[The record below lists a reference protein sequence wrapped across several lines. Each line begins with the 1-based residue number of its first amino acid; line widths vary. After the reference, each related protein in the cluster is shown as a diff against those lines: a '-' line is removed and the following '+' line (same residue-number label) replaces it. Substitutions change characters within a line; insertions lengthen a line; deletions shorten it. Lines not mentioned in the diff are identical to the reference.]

1 MSTVRYL
8 LRDKM
13 SSSFLIFG
21 LLFLLPHWGKI
32 SKNIQQKIN
41 YINKVYGEQK
51 CGSVHSIVICSKGPR
66 KLIFFFFFKK
76 LGILFFNVLPQS
88 DFAFLLRCYLV
99 LKISNVLMIF
109 YWWVMGEAY
118 LSDSITHTS
127 ISSKITHSWIEP
139 SVWARFI
146 LL

>member
-32 SKNIQQKIN
+32 SKNIQLNVN
-41 YINKVYGEQK
+41 YINAVYVEKK
-51 CGSVHSIVICSKGPR
+51 CGSFHSIIICSKGPR

-109 YWWVMGEAY
+109 YWWVMGEVY
-118 LSDSITHTS
+118 LSDLTTS
-127 ISSKITHSWIEP
+127 ISSNTIICAE
-139 SVWARFI
+139 FF
-146 LL
+146 